1 MTDRYEFNDVEN
13 KTIEA
18 TGARAIGWGAI
29 SIIVGGFQIVTGVT
43 TLSKGGFMPELTL
56 AGGVVGIVVGV
67 TFLAFG
73 RTLKNVVQTK
83 GNDIALMMG
92 ALKSLGAA
100 FVIQIVAASAGF
112 AIGVV
117 ASAIGIAK

>member
-1 MTDRYEFNDVEN
+1 
-13 KTIEA
+13 
-18 TGARAIGWGAI
+18 
-29 SIIVGGFQIVTGVT
+29 
-43 TLSKGGFMPELTL
+43 
-56 AGGVVGIVVGV
+56 V